1 MALCGSDKKKYIDR
15 LNRIEGQMR
24 GIKKMVAEDRDCI
37 EVLKQISAAI
47 GATRSLGS
55 LLIEEHM
62 NGCVA
67 GAIRNKDHEAE
78 LIHQIVELKL

>member
-15 LNRIEGQMR
+15 LNRIEGQAR
-24 GIKKMVAEDRDCI
+24 GIKRMVVEDRDCI
-37 EVLKQISAAI
+37 DVLKQISAAI
-47 GATRSLGS
+47 GAMRSLGS

-67 GAIRNKDHEAE
+67 GAIRDESHKAE
-78 LIHQIVELKL
+78 LIHQIVEIRL